1 MEIDMGMNN
10 KIICSICGAALCAH
24 LAHER
29 HQNADYITRP
39 LAKKPALD
47 TLVYIRL
54 PHGEDPEA
62 PSGPVRLPGTIAVS
76 SNGGNASASATVTLA
91 GVSAF
96 GRAGDL
102 VWNPNAGTLN
112 LGGGSTDVRSG
123 SNIGSIGLASV
134 SVEAPPST
142 TLPSS

>member
-29 HQNADYITRP
+29 HQDADYITRS
-39 LAKKPALD
+39 LAKRPALD

-62 PSGPVRLPGTIAVS
+62 PSGPVR
-76 SNGGNASASATVTLA
+76 SASTVEVGSASTTVQIA
-91 GVSAF
+91 GVSAMAF
-96 GRAGDL
+96 AGKLTVD
-102 VWNPNAGTLN
+102 AGPTDVT
-112 LGGGSTDVRSG
+112 GGSVRS
-123 SNIGSIGLASV
+123 AQ
-134 SVEAPPST
+134 P
-142 TLPSS
+142 